1 MIFLGLVTH
10 KYPRDIGLKKGI
22 SHRGCV
28 GFGHVFFGQAVFKS
42 EIEDC
47 LKEGIHLGEAIQ
59 SLGAEKRAK
68 VGGG

>member
-1 MIFLGLVTH
+1 MGLVTH
-10 KYPRDIGLKKGI
+10 KYPLYRAYIGI
-22 SHRGCV
+22 SHRGSLV
-28 GFGHVFFGQAVFKS
+28 SAMFFSKAVFKS

-68 VGGG
+68 VGVG